1 MSTSDLVEWQI
12 RSPKNGMVMCWW
24 THPLLELIEKWDWSD
39 ATMLET
45 GGGRGTAWLRERC
58 KWVDTIEA
66 SLEWAEQI
74 KKDCSEYGLDN
85 GEVRVVTNSDKNITA
100 AFLFDKVTATST
112 NATSQAQG
120 EAKKGFLARIIDFI
134 LSWFR

>member
-1 MSTSDLVEWQI
+1 MNTSDLVEWQI

-85 GEVRVVTNSDKNITA
+85 GRVFA
-100 AFLFDKVTATST
+100 AELPDGVQERKQEYFDHRIFLYLLTLDSLHKCMLTIVSY
-112 NATSQAQG
+112 
-120 EAKKGFLARIIDFI
+120 
-134 LSWFR
+134 